1 MSLETIK
8 EAVAKLVSES
18 FKDTLDE
25 ALEHRMSIFEAKDE
39 GEGKEVTEEEDK
51 DKTPLKEEDEDDDN
65 DEDEDDED
73 EDSDTLEE
81 ALKITAK
88 AVGSKNR
95 DAPEEFEV
103 KDMRELTKIVKTGKY
118 GWLMVTKRNGDEDEY
133 IVEKG
138 KLVLM

>member
-1 MSLETIK
+1 MSLEKIK

-25 ALEHRMSIFEAKDE
+25 AVEHRMSIFEAKDE
-39 GEGKEVTEEEDK
+39 GDEALLKEEEED
-51 DKTPLKEEDEDDDN
+51 DDSDDD
-65 DEDEDDED
+65 D
-73 EDSDTLEE
+73 DSDTLEE
-81 ALKITAK
+81 ALKVTAK
-88 AVGSKNR
+88 AVGSNNR

-138 KLVLM
+138 KLVLL